1 MEATKKLLV
10 CVDGS
15 LPYMESCLK
24 YAEWLIKGTGAAAD
38 ILYVTDAHQ
47 FDFAMMGDFSGALGA
62 QPYQRLCDQLKQIET
77 EKTRVVKETVE
88 KFFEKTG
95 LSDKI
100 TFKHEHGSLVDSC
113 RSYENSEVG
122 VDLILMG
129 KRGENAA
136 FATEHLGANL
146 ERVVRASSRPCWI
159 ACRNFAPIKKCALAY
174 DDSPS
179 TRHALQFLIRSPF
192 LKSVPIDLLYVC
204 DEENPSEEIT
214 EMQASAERTL
224 KDAGY
229 AVNTVCLH
237 DDVGDG
243 IANYVTNH
251 TIDLL
256 IMGAYGHGKI
266 RHLLIGSITT
276 ELMQRCKNS
285 VLLFR

>member
-1 MEATKKLLV
+1 
-10 CVDGS
+10 
-15 LPYMESCLK
+15 MESCLQ
-24 YAEWLIKGTGAAAD
+24 YAEWIIKAMNATAD

-88 KFFEKTG
+88 KFFEKAG

-100 TFKHEHGSLVDSC
+100 SFKHERGSLVDSC
-113 RSYENSEVG
+113 QAYEHSEVG

-146 ERVVRASSRPCWI
+146 ERVVRASSKPCFI
-159 ACRNFAPIKKCALAY
+159 ACRKFTPIKKCALAY
-174 DDSPS
+174 DDGPS

-192 LKSVPIDLLYVC
+192 MKEIPIDLLYVC
-204 DEENPSEEIT
+204 DEENPPEEVT
-214 EMQASAERTL
+214 EMLASAEKTL

-229 AVNTVCLH
+229 QVNTVCLH
-237 DDVGDG
+237 DDVSDG
-243 IANYVTNH
+243 IANYVTNNA
-251 TIDLL
+251 IDVL
-256 IMGAYGHGKI
+256 IMGAYGHGRI
-266 RHLLIGSITT
+266 RNLLIGSTTT
-276 ELMQRCKNS
+276 ELMRRCKNS

>member
-1 MEATKKLLV
+1 MEATKLLV

-15 LPYMESCLK
+15 MPYMESCLQ
-24 YAEWLIKGTGAAAD
+24 YAEWIIKAMNATAD

-88 KFFEKTG
+88 KFFEKAG

-100 TFKHEHGSLVDSC
+100 TFKHERGSLVDSC
-113 RSYENSEVG
+113 QAYEHSETG

-146 ERVVRASSRPCWI
+146 ERVVRASSRPCFI
-159 ACRNFAPIKKCALAY
+159 ACRKFTPIKKCALAY
-174 DDSPS
+174 DDGPS

-192 LKSVPIDLLYVC
+192 MKDVPIDLLYVC
-204 DEENPSEEIT
+204 DEENPSEEVT
-214 EMQASAERTL
+214 EMLASAEKTL

-229 AVNTVCLH
+229 QVNTVCLH
-237 DDVGDG
+237 DDVSDG
-243 IANYVTNH
+243 IANYVTNNA
-251 TIDLL
+251 IDVL
-256 IMGAYGHGKI
+256 IMGAYGHGRI
-266 RHLLIGSITT
+266 RNLFIGSTTT
-276 ELMQRCKNS
+276 ELMRRCKNS

>member
-1 MEATKKLLV
+1 MEATKLLV

-15 LPYMESCLK
+15 MPYMESCLQ
-24 YAEWLIKGTGAAAD
+24 YAEWIIKAMNATAD

-88 KFFEKTG
+88 KFFEKAG

-100 TFKHEHGSLVDSC
+100 SFKHERGSLVDSC
-113 RSYENSEVG
+113 QAYEHSEVG

-146 ERVVRASSRPCWI
+146 ERVVRASSRPCFI
-159 ACRNFAPIKKCALAY
+159 ACRKFTPIKKCALAY
-174 DDSPS
+174 DDGPS
-179 TRHALQFLIRSPF
+179 TRHAP
-192 LKSVPIDLLYVC
+192 
-204 DEENPSEEIT
+204 EEVT
-214 EMQASAERTL
+214 EMLASAEKTL

-229 AVNTVCLH
+229 KVSTVCLH
-237 DDVGDG
+237 DDISDG
-243 IANYVTNH
+243 IANYVTNNA
-251 TIDLL
+251 IDLL
-256 IMGAYGHGKI
+256 IMGAYGHGRI
-266 RHLLIGSITT
+266 RNLFIGSTTT
-276 ELMQRCKNS
+276 ELMRRCKNS